1 MSGVTRQIKAELA
14 DKGNP
19 KDEVQSAFSA
29 ENIENTKP
37 ENYRGKK
44 ARAKK

>member
-1 MSGVTRQIKAELA
+1 MSGVSRLIKSELA
-14 DKGNP
+14 DRKNP

-29 ENIENTKP
+29 ENIAKTKP